1 MSYFIMA
8 ETTDSCMDLIEKAKL
23 LFESKKLTNIQ
34 KESNV
39 IIATPVEIKKLPNKE
54 DVYNMEVEE
63 VHNFVAN
70 RIVVHNC
77 RYIII
82 EFKETD
88 RAPVV

>member
-1 MSYFIMA
+1 MKKNVSSV
-8 ETTDSCMDLIEKAKL
+8 EENL
-23 LFESKKLTNIQ
+23 KLTNIQ

-39 IIATPVEIKKLPNKE
+39 IIATPVEIKKLTNKE

>member
-1 MSYFIMA
+1 MKKNVSNV
-8 ETTDSCMDLIEKAKL
+8 EKNL
-23 LFESKKLTNIQ
+23 KLTNIQ

-70 RIVVHNC
+70 GIVVHNC
-77 RYIII
+77 RYIIV

>member
-1 MSYFIMA
+1 MKKNVSNV
-8 ETTDSCMDLIEKAKL
+8 EKNL
-23 LFESKKLTNIQ
+23 KLTNIQ

>member
-1 MSYFIMA
+1 MKKNVSSV
-8 ETTDSCMDLIEKAKL
+8 EENL
-23 LFESKKLTNIQ
+23 KLTNIQ